1 MDYNST
7 HLNSI
12 LFIYGELN
20 DDEESSHLDVLLTDN
35 VAFDEFEEI
44 DSTYQLLNSIN
55 SKPKKQTIDNIM
67 EYSKRSASENVD

>member
-20 DDEESSHLDVLLTDN
+20 DEQESKHLDVLLTDN
-35 VAFDEFEEI
+35 VAFDEFEEL
-44 DSTYQLLNSIN
+44 DNTYHMLNKVK
-55 SKPKKQTIDNIM
+55 SKPSKKAIDNILK
-67 EYSKRSASENVD
+67 YSKLSASEK

>member
-20 DDEESSHLDVLLTDN
+20 DEEESKHLDVLYTDN
-35 VAFDEFEEI
+35 VAFDEFEEL
-44 DSTYQLLNSIN
+44 DNTYQMLNKIKC
-55 SKPKKQTIDNIM
+55 KPSNRAIDNIL
-67 EYSKRSASENVD
+67 EYSKLSASEKVD